1 MNSYIQQYVSTL
13 FDKNLGKVL
22 LTVKFSAYKVN
33 FLLYIYPPTA
43 GLMFFFE
50 GNEKEKR
57 IYPQVV
63 IN

>member
-33 FLLYIYPPTA
+33 FLLFIYPPTS
-43 GLMFFFE
+43 GFMFFLRE
-50 GNEKEKR
+50 MKKM
-57 IYPQVV
+57 IHKL
-63 IN
+63 